1 MTLLEGK
8 WAVSLK
14 SCENCPYFKN
24 GLWLALKLTSFNFK
38 QRASSGWGF
47 PATNVLH
54 LLSENGASEDGVVPA
69 ARPEVDL
76 DRKLVLG
83 APDAG
88 NLPLMHHL
96 LKKIIQSTQ
105 RCLESFFLQRFF
117 SNLAACLHLF
127 PCFTPQMALLGFF
140 FQPPF
145 AATGIGTHISS
156 VVSSLRNLNSGCFTY
171 WATKATR
178 TVSKFEKFQYLWC
191 GF

>member
-14 SCENCPYFKN
+14 CCENCPYFKN

-47 PATNVLH
+47 PATKVLH

-117 SNLAACLHLF
+117 SNLVLVSMFHPTDGAARIFFPTTFCRDRYWNSHQFSCLLF
-127 PCFTPQMALLGFF
+127 EEP
-140 FQPPF
+140 
-145 AATGIGTHISS
+145 
-156 VVSSLRNLNSGCFTY
+156 
-171 WATKATR
+171 
-178 TVSKFEKFQYLWC
+178 
-191 GF
+191 